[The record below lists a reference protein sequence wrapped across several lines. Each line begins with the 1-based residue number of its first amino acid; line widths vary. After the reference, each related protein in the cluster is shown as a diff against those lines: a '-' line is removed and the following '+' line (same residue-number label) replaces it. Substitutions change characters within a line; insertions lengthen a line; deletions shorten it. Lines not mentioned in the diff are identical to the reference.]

1 MSDFNETY
9 ADAINSNSEERT
21 SSMSDYSTSTTPNE
35 TQYQEN
41 TPTITLEIVD
51 AEVLDDID
59 DADLVETNPV
69 AALAGNFQDDERTAH
84 PLAPGE
90 TNYTEQEARQATED
104 IKVKILHT
112 AEAQYDL
119 VHAVE
124 KAFDGHIWV
133 ALGYPEGMKGW
144 TMYCA
149 DNFAAEKIRVT
160 GQQRTDLI
168 TGFTPGK
175 ITNRGIAALLG
186 VSEWTVRDAKAK
198 AGIAPAE
205 GKVRDA
211 AGKLRHVDAGS
222 MSSEERR
229 KKIVEL
235 SEEGAKQTDIADM
248 LDVSQSTVS
257 DTLRKDRMRR
267 MSEGLEPAKIDNTDF
282 DNADDD
288 QPLDL
293 DMGNRETDIR
303 SYIDSFVSQSSDARG
318 AINEMVHLL
327 ESDKWQPGGSTV
339 SEIVSRGGANIFGII
354 SDMCKMLRLL
364 NIDVDNVFDGAD
376 AEPDDTDNDWS
387 RFIDGCTE
395 LAIVCQ
401 EITA

>member
-21 SSMSDYSTSTTPNE
+21 SSMSDYSTSTTPDE
-35 TQYQEN
+35 TRYQEN
-41 TPTITLEIVD
+41 TPTITPEIVD
-51 AEVLDDID
+51 DEVVDAENLDDID
-59 DADLVETNPV
+59 DGDLVETNPV
-69 AALAGNFQDDERTAH
+69 AALAETFQGTVSKDV
-84 PLAPGE
+84 PKP
-90 TNYTEQEARQATED
+90 YTREEALKATEELK
-104 IKVKILHT
+104 IKLLH
-112 AEAQYDL
+112 ALEAQYDL
-119 VHAVE
+119 VSAAQE
-124 KAFDGHIWV
+124 AFDRHIWT
-133 ALGYPEGMKGW
+133 ALGYPEGAKGW
-144 TMYCA
+144 IQYCK
-149 DNFAAEKIRVT
+149 DNFTSAQIRVT

-168 TGFTPGK
+168 MGFDVAK
-175 ITNRGIAALLG
+175 IRN
-186 VSEWTVRDAKAK
+186 AKTK
-198 AGIAPAE
+198 SGIAPAE
-205 GKVRDA
+205 GRVRDT
-211 AGKLRHVDAGS
+211 AGKRQHVDTGS

-235 SEEGAKQTDIADM
+235 SEEGAKQTDIADI

-376 AEPDDTDNDWS
+376 AELDDTDNDWS

>member
-21 SSMSDYSTSTTPNE
+21 SSMSDYSTSTTPDE
-35 TQYQEN
+35 TRYQEN
-41 TPTITLEIVD
+41 TPTVTPEIV
-51 AEVLDDID
+51 DDID

-69 AALAGNFQDDERTAH
+69 AALAGNFQDDELTAH

-104 IKVKILHT
+104 IKVKILHA

-144 TMYCA
+144 IQYCK
-149 DNFAAEKIRVT
+149 DNFTSDQIRVT

-186 VSEWTVRDAKAK
+186 VSHTTVNRVRGQ

-205 GKVRDA
+205 GRTRSAD
-211 AGKLRHVDAGS
+211 GKLRHVDTGS

-229 KKIVEL
+229 SPGQERL
-235 SEEGAKQTDIADM
+235 RDREGSAQD
-248 LDVSQSTVS
+248 
-257 DTLRKDRMRR
+257 
-267 MSEGLEPAKIDNTDF
+267 GPAGR
-282 DNADDD
+282 
-288 QPLDL
+288 QP
-293 DMGNRETDIR
+293 E
-303 SYIDSFVSQSSDARG
+303 A
-318 AINEMVHLL
+318 
-327 ESDKWQPGGSTV
+327 
-339 SEIVSRGGANIFGII
+339 
-354 SDMCKMLRLL
+354 
-364 NIDVDNVFDGAD
+364 
-376 AEPDDTDNDWS
+376 
-387 RFIDGCTE
+387 
-395 LAIVCQ
+395 
-401 EITA
+401 